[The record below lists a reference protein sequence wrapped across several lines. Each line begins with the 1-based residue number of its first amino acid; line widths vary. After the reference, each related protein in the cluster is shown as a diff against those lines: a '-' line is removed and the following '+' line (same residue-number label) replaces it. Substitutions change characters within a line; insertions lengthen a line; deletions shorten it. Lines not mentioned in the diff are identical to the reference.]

1 MEKENNATTTLC
13 DKHESYSL
21 KGVSRNDPEK
31 YKKTLEEFFT
41 PNKLNLDTKEYIC
54 HLEHNKYKLQH
65 KKDSSL
71 TVDIGINNNEEHEVK
86 QQHNNIDTMN
96 TRLSIPSHKLN
107 HNNMVELP
115 NRRIESTDTQTSN
128 SIPHLDHNIVDQENK
143 QQRKRD
149 SKINKDCTYAI
160 NNYSMENKIV
170 IIQSTSTL
178 NNVDNVNKQ
187 LRIKLRSK
195 SIEPTRETYPS
206 SSHKVDTTTI
216 INYFKR
222 INIRHASKNMKASDS
237 CNIYVNDMKKQE
249 NMQLQRR
256 RKHESINKKD
266 SMTKNTVDNDMIQHN
281 SCSIPKKYIT
291 EDTLSLTTNDL

>member
-115 NRRIESTDTQTSN
+115 NRRIETTDTRTS
-128 SIPHLDHNIVDQENK
+128 SSTFYFDHTIMDQENK
-143 QQRKRD
+143 QQRKRE
-149 SKINKDCTYAI
+149 SKIHKDCIYAI
-160 NNYSMENKIV
+160 HNSTMEHRIA
-170 IIQSTSTL
+170 IIQNASTL
-178 NNVDNVNKQ
+178 NNVDNVKKT
-187 LRIKLRSK
+187 RIKLRSK
-195 SIEPTRETYPS
+195 NIEPTRETYPS
-206 SSHKVDTTTI
+206 YSHKVATTTI
-216 INYFKR
+216 INHFKR
-222 INIRHASKNMKASDS
+222 INIRFASR
-237 CNIYVNDMKKQE
+237 I
-249 NMQLQRR
+249 
-256 RKHESINKKD
+256 
-266 SMTKNTVDNDMIQHN
+266 
-281 SCSIPKKYIT
+281 
-291 EDTLSLTTNDL
+291 